1 MPCNRQKGNF
11 MSIEKIKFGE
21 QVFDLVAA
29 GVNLGES
36 GGTIKF
42 QKGRLTLD
50 EIEAILK
57 SNAGITQIGLSGE
70 ADWKRSDLVYVGR
83 LTKQS
88 DYVIGL
94 EDDGITEV
102 KADVMIAAFR
112 TPDLTEKVE
121 AQAAE
126 IETLKATVDTLV
138 LSSLE
143 V

>member
-1 MPCNRQKGNF
+1 
-11 MSIEKIKFGE
+11 MSIEKIKFGD
-21 QVFDLVAA
+21 QAFDLVTA

-42 QKGRLTLD
+42 QKGRLTFD
-50 EIEAILK
+50 EIETILK
-57 SNAGITQIGLSGE
+57 ANGSITQIGLSSE
-70 ADWKRSDLVYVGR
+70 ADWKRSDLVYAGR

-94 EDDGITEV
+94 EGDGITEV
-102 KADVMIAAFR
+102 KADVMIATFR
-112 TPDLTEKVE
+112 TPDLTERVAALE
-121 AQAAE
+121 AENAE
-126 IETLKATVDTLV
+126 IKKDNESLKSTVDTLV